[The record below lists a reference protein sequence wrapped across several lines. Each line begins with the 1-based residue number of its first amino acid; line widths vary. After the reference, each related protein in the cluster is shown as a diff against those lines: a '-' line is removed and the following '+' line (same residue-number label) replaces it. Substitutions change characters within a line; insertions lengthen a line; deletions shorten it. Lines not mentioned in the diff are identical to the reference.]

1 MTRGQFIEQNLRQL
15 YGQQPSDDASI
26 TDLLVNQWIN
36 QAVAVAAKT
45 NAKENIQID
54 GIDYV
59 NNGFYTTFK
68 ALAIIQDENFL
79 YKLTLPEI
87 PLGLGRTKS
96 ISTIQAKDANGNL
109 SLPWIPISED
119 QKGYYQSMRL
129 IPNKTLYYPEGIFVY
144 AISILPLYTYTGT
157 VSMISGGD
165 STDLD
170 SVLNVP
176 PEYFPVMTDFIM
188 KQLAFEQSR
197 PQDNANDGQDRP
209 SN

>member
-1 MTRGQFIEQNLRQL
+1 MTRGQYIEQNLRQL
-15 YGQQPSDDASI
+15 YGQQPSDDASV

-45 NAKENIQID
+45 NYKENLQVD

-68 ALAIIQDENFL
+68 GLAITQDENFL

-87 PLGLGRTKS
+87 PLGLGRTKG
-96 ISTIQAKDANGNL
+96 ISTIQAKDTNGNL

-119 QKGYYQSMRL
+119 QKGYYQSMRQ
-129 IPNKTLYYPEGIFVY
+129 IPNKILYYSEGIFVY
-144 AISILPLYTYTGT
+144 AISILPLYTYTAT
-157 VSMISGGD
+157 ASMISGGD

-197 PQDNANDGQDRP
+197 PQDNANSGSDRP

>member
-1 MTRGQFIEQNLRQL
+1 MLRGEFIEQCLRQI
-15 YGQQPSDDASI
+15 YGEQPSDDASI

-36 QAVAVAAKT
+36 QAVAVAAKA
-45 NAKENIQID
+45 NYKENIQVD

-68 ALAIIQDENFL
+68 ALTITQDENFL

-87 PLGLGRTKS
+87 PLGLGRTKG

-119 QKGYYQSMRL
+119 QKGYFQSMRP
-129 IPNKTLYYPEGIFVY
+129 IPNKTLYYPEGIFIY
-144 AISILPLYTYTGT
+144 AISVLPLWSYTGS

-176 PEYFPVMTDFIM
+176 PDYFPVMTDFIM

-197 PQDNANDGQDRP
+197 PQDNANDGKDRP

>member
-1 MTRGQFIEQNLRQL
+1 MLRGTFIERCLRQI
-15 YGQQPSDDASI
+15 YGQQPTDDANISYN
-26 TDLLVNQWIN
+26 LVNVWLNDAIGL
-36 QAVAVAAKT
+36 AAKT
-45 NAKENIQID
+45 NYKENIQVD

-68 ALAIIQDENFL
+68 ALAIVQDERFL
-79 YKLTLPEI
+79 FKITLPEI
-87 PLGLGRTKS
+87 PLGLGKTKGV
-96 ISTIQAKDANGNL
+96 STIQAKDKNGNL

-119 QKGYYQSMRL
+119 QKGYIQNMRP
-129 IPNKTLYYPEGIFVY
+129 IPNKILYYPEGTFCY
-144 AISILPLYTYTGT
+144 AISPLSLWQYTAS

-170 SVLNVP
+170 SILNVP
-176 PEYFPVMTDFIM
+176 PEYYPVMTDYIM

-197 PQDNANDGQDRP
+197 PQDNAKDGADRP